1 MKEFR
6 ARTRVAHEQ
15 DRLQLLCD
23 QHMHCSSTTYQVK
36 RKEQKA
42 QEIVD
47 CKQSV
52 IRMYVPPI
60 DN

>member
-1 MKEFR
+1 MKDFR

-23 QHMHCSSTTYQVK
+23 QHMHCSTTTYEVK
-36 RKEQKA
+36 KKQWA

-52 IRMYVPPI
+52 IRMCVPPI